1 MKLFFYPQCEV
12 KWGLQN
18 EVSKEWPSL
27 TELEKRMS
35 MYEKDTKLCNQY
47 LTMEIGKIKLKDS
60 SIMRLENLNKVER
73 LFNQEIGKFKQ
84 SRETLQ
90 SRYWKIK
97 TKLRDCS
104 IERLETKIERLFNR
118 EIGK

>member
-1 MKLFFYPQCEV
+1 MQSVFNHGD
-12 KWGLQN
+12 W
-18 EVSKEWPSL
+18 
-27 TELEKRMS
+27 
-35 MYEKDTKLCNQY
+35 
-47 LTMEIGKIKLKDS
+47 KIKLKDF

-90 SRYWKIK
+90 SRYWKVK

-104 IERLETKIERLFNR
+104 IERLETKIERLFNQ